1 MDAKPRVLVVD
12 DDSRIAASVKRALV
26 YEGYLVEVAH
36 DGRGA
41 LASALAREPDLVV
54 LDIMLP
60 DIDGMEVCRRL
71 RRVSDVPILMLTA
84 RDATPDRVAG
94 LDTGADDYLVKPFA
108 HEELLARVRAL
119 LRRRAPAANR
129 VLKFADLVMDVAEH
143 AVRRTGRKVDLTAQE
158 FDLLHYFLLHPRQVY
173 QMEEAGKPGPAFAGP
188 VAQWHSHNICVT
200 VLPPAFSLVS
210 PFGSCP
216 LASVDVT
223 LPQMIH
229 VWTIDNPGGP
239 YAQDLSDSYV
249 RKVMTGRA
257 P

>member
-143 AVRRTGRKVDLTAQE
+143 AVRRAGRKVDLTAQE
-158 FDLLHYFLLHPRQVY
+158 FDLLHYFLLHPRQVLTRS
-173 QMEEAGKPGPAFAGP
+173 QLLDAVWGFDAETTSN
-188 VAQWHSHNICVT
+188 V
-200 VLPPAFSLVS
+200 
-210 PFGSCP
+210 
-216 LASVDVT
+216 VDVY
-223 LPQMIH
+223 
-229 VWTIDNPGGP
+229 VG
-239 YAQDLSDSYV
+239 YV
-249 RKVMTGRA
+249 RAKLEESGEPRLIQTVRGVGYILRES
-257 P
+257 